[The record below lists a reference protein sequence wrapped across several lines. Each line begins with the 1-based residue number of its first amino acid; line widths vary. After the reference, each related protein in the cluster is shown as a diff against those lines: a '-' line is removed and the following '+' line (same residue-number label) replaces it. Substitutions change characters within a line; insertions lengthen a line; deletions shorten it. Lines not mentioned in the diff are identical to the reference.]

1 MTSQFPEGVKGP
13 SEIQPTKRIEGNEGL
28 QKPAS
33 QPFSSYMEGN
43 NAITPQPTLPSPMDV
58 LNQGKINSKENISPA
73 SVMNQLNSTSSALGN
88 MQNQLQTKNL
98 QLRPEDSMRM
108 RSNLTKANEG
118 IRYAAD
124 IAQVPHSNNVP
135 QKRNP
140 IEKFLTLISDGQNNL
155 NEIQNKVSKLGSDG
169 KDIDFT
175 EIMRIQIQLSK
186 AQREVEFASII
197 LSKALSSMQM
207 LFNVQI

>member
-43 NAITPQPTLPSPMDV
+43 NATASQQALPSPMDV
-58 LNQGKINSKENISPA
+58 LNEGKIKSGDLSPT
-73 SVMNQLNSTSSALGN
+73 SVLNRLNSTSTTLGN

-98 QLRPEDSMRM
+98 QLRPEDTMRI
-108 RSNLTKANEG
+108 RSNLTKANES

-124 IAQVPHSNNVP
+124 IAQVPHSKEVP
-135 QKRNP
+135 KKRNP
-140 IEKFLTLISDGQNNL
+140 IEKFLTLISDGQSNL

-186 AQREVEFASII
+186 AQREVELASII